1 MSRKNQFTL
10 NTLAK
15 GRLFAFLIIVAI
27 IVRVVL
33 AVEMPVKIYMQ
44 AGYDDA
50 LSINQALTILAGKWL
65 GPYGTGTLTKGLSFT
80 FFLIVNHF
88 SKLSYPLFLCLVN
101 MAAAFAIVKALAPL
115 IKNRYLSGLGFLF
128 FSYSPAT
135 FTSDFSLRVYRNSL
149 VFAVVLFVLAG
160 ILGHFLRRK
169 EALRKRL
176 PWAVILMAAFPF
188 FWFLREDS
196 IWLVPLYAVATVCTL
211 FGIIVKHSSLG
222 SSFKEGFRNFWMLLK
237 ETSKTRLI
245 GNILLLLA
253 PVLLTAGESLVI
265 SKINYEH
272 YGIFTTNDRTKT
284 SFARMT
290 ENLIQID
297 NSSFDSEVV
306 AEDSGIWV
314 SKKTFDK
321 AQKVSPTFA
330 KYKKGINWIY
340 SESIWPHSWPVKN
353 GELPGDMFVWGLRE
367 MFQREGLYKDGKANE
382 KVFKKISQELEEG
395 FESGKLNRKNMFFVS
410 KQSNGKKLEDMR
422 KVCNYIGVGVIET
435 TFYRSYQTSYG
446 GSIFVENQPAEVVL
460 DLINVKSIS
469 TLKEGME
476 AEERRT
482 KPFVFVINGIIW
494 IYRIISPILLL
505 ASLGAILLFTIAYFK
520 KKRNRPVLAD
530 YLIIFLGVLLTY
542 TVYLFGVSWFAT
554 WAPGG
559 RGLFMF
565 FYTGAGVPLMQVI
578 ELLSVTLIFR
588 NAKGKLF
595 ENKVESD

>member
-65 GPYGTGTLTKGLSFT
+65 GPYGTGSLAKGLSFT

-176 PWAVILMAAFPF
+176 PWAIILMAAFPF

-196 IWLVPLYAVATVCTL
+196 IWLVPLYAVATICTL
-211 FGIIVKHSSLG
+211 FGITVKHSS
-222 SSFKEGFRNFWMLLK
+222 
-237 ETSKTRLI
+237 
-245 GNILLLLA
+245 LLA

-340 SESIWPHSWPVKN
+340 SESIWPDSWPVKN

-410 KQSNGKKLEDMR
+410 KQSNGKKLEDMG

-460 DLINVKSIS
+460 DLINVKSV
-469 TLKEGME
+469 E

>member
-176 PWAVILMAAFPF
+176 PWAVILMATFPF

-211 FGIIVKHSSLG
+211 FGITVKHSSLG
-222 SSFKEGFRNFWMLLK
+222 SSFKEGFRNFWILLK

-253 PVLLTAGESLVI
+253 PVLLTAGEALVI

-314 SKKTFDK
+314 SKRRLIRH
-321 AQKVSPTFA
+321 
-330 KYKKGINWIY
+330 KKFPQHLPNTKR
-340 SESIWPHSWPVKN
+340 ESI
-353 GELPGDMFVWGLRE
+353 
-367 MFQREGLYKDGKANE
+367 
-382 KVFKKISQELEEG
+382 
-395 FESGKLNRKNMFFVS
+395 
-410 KQSNGKKLEDMR
+410 
-422 KVCNYIGVGVIET
+422 
-435 TFYRSYQTSYG
+435 
-446 GSIFVENQPAEVVL
+446 GSIVNQF
-460 DLINVKSIS
+460 
-469 TLKEGME
+469 G
-476 AEERRT
+476 
-482 KPFVFVINGIIW
+482 
-494 IYRIISPILLL
+494 RI
-505 ASLGAILLFTIAYFK
+505 LG
-520 KKRNRPVLAD
+520 
-530 YLIIFLGVLLTY
+530 
-542 TVYLFGVSWFAT
+542 
-554 WAPGG
+554 
-559 RGLFMF
+559 
-565 FYTGAGVPLMQVI
+565 Q
-578 ELLSVTLIFR
+578 
-588 NAKGKLF
+588 
-595 ENKVESD
+595 